1 MNKSYLVIGTC
12 LLFLSLQAGAQNLAD
27 ALRYSS
33 TRIEGTA
40 RSGGMGNAFGA
51 LGGDFTSVGINPAA
65 LGIYRSGELA
75 LSPYFGVNQVESR
88 YLQSL
93 LSDNKY
99 KMAFS
104 NLSYV
109 ATLKSGAKSETGL
122 VSVNIGVG
130 YNRLA
135 DFSSN
140 ILVEGHNA
148 HSSFLDHIAENANL
162 GGSWSEYYEELASKV
177 DLLQYDTQLKE
188 YWHDIEEDGYGQ
200 SQRKSYSRK
209 GAMDEY
215 TLGVGLNFSHK
226 VYVGA
231 SLGIVDLYFKEST
244 ELTEWDANNNIL
256 YFNDF
261 RFNSSLRTAGTGFN
275 AKIGVIFKPIN
286 EVRLGASIHTPTFFS
301 MNDNFETSM
310 QSSITYDDGKTETH
324 SAYSPYSDYDYDLE
338 TPFRATFSGAVIL
351 AKKGLLSVDY
361 ELVNYSAAKFRNG
374 GDGYAYVNENKD
386 IKEVYKSTG
395 NIRLGGEY
403 RLTDAFSARAGYE
416 YYPSAY
422 KSGAFNSN
430 QPNADMNFNVYS
442 LGFGYKTNG
451 FFFDVAYRHTATGE
465 FNLLY
470 PAPQTN
476 DYPTAEM
483 AKFDT
488 NVDKVIF
495 TLGFRF

>member
-1 MNKSYLVIGTC
+1 M
-12 LLFLSLQAGAQNLAD
+12 LFLSLQAGAQNLAD

-140 ILVEGHNA
+140 ILVEGRNA

-231 SLGIVDLYFKEST
+231 SLGIADLYFKEST
-244 ELTEWDANNNIL
+244 
-256 YFNDF
+256 
-261 RFNSSLRTAGTGFN
+261 
-275 AKIGVIFKPIN
+275 
-286 EVRLGASIHTPTFFS
+286 
-301 MNDNFETSM
+301 
-310 QSSITYDDGKTETH
+310 
-324 SAYSPYSDYDYDLE
+324 
-338 TPFRATFSGAVIL
+338 
-351 AKKGLLSVDY
+351 
-361 ELVNYSAAKFRNG
+361 
-374 GDGYAYVNENKD
+374 
-386 IKEVYKSTG
+386 
-395 NIRLGGEY
+395 
-403 RLTDAFSARAGYE
+403 
-416 YYPSAY
+416 
-422 KSGAFNSN
+422 
-430 QPNADMNFNVYS
+430 
-442 LGFGYKTNG
+442 
-451 FFFDVAYRHTATGE
+451 
-465 FNLLY
+465 
-470 PAPQTN
+470 
-476 DYPTAEM
+476 
-483 AKFDT
+483 
-488 NVDKVIF
+488 
-495 TLGFRF
+495 